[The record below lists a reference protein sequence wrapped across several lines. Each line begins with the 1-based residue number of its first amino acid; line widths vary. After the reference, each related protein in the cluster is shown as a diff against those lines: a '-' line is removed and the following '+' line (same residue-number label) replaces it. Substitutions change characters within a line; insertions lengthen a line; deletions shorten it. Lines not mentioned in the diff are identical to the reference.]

1 MSKEKVSSLN
11 DEAKNAFDKYARFMP
26 ENVTYLV
33 NDMFRDWND
42 DVGSRAI
49 ASLQSI
55 SGEWRNAIEEGLYG
69 TMDAL
74 LAVKNA
80 YKEIEAAKQDAAN
93 AISVAES
100 AAKRVK

>member
-1 MSKEKVSSLN
+1 MSKEKVSSIN
-11 DEAKNAFDKYARFMP
+11 DEAKHAFDKYARFMT
-26 ENVTYLV
+26 ENVTYLE
-33 NDMFRDWND
+33 NDMFREWSD

-49 ASLQSI
+49 SSLQHI
-55 SGEWRNAIEEGLYG
+55 AGEWRNYIEEGLYK

-93 AISVAES
+93 AICAAES